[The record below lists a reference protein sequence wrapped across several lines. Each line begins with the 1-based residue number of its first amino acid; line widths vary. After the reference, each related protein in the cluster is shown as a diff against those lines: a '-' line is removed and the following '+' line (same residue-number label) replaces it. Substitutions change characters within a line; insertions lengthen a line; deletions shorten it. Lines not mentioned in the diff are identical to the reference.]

1 MCQHLK
7 CVQQTRQVKCLEAH
21 QHGLPLVIQ
30 SWWLNPYFKFLCL
43 GSCALDVTAHVFN
56 CFHVAVVTTCYD
68 LLWCNAYALCLM
80 RCVNKAPTVWQTEE
94 TPAAAGQLS
103 PQQSTVEHSGAQWST
118 TKLHCNRIGIAL
130 ESQLHVK
137 AEAGTQHLLRPACLP
152 RLGKRTSVY
161 IHNTSAAFQHICFQ
175 ECIFALVLE
184 GSLNFGW
191 EKHT

>member
-1 MCQHLK
+1 MCAANQAG
-7 CVQQTRQVKCLEAH
+7 QVSRSSSAWATSRDSILVVKSIL
-21 QHGLPLVIQ
+21 QIPLPG
-30 SWWLNPYFKFLCL
+30 FLRL
-43 GSCALDVTAHVFN
+43 GCYCTCFN